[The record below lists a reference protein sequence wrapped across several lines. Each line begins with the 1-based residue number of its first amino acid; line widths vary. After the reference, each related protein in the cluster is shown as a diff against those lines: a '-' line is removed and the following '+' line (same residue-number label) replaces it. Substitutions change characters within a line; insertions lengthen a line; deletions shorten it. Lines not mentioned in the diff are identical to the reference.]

1 MTVPVIAQ
9 FGQADRRQIA
19 EEIKANPPFGAW
31 IKAMLRD
38 PDGER
43 LVALSAQKAVA
54 NEFNPRLYPETKGQ
68 WVTLRRRAVELA
80 RSLPDVID
88 RELERV
94 PFAEK
99 MRIVRA
105 IAAGRRPSVE
115 VSVAGLGDL
124 GQFEIIGTIVS
135 SIAGAASTVYTN
147 RVTTSAQKDIA
158 KIQAT
163 TAMKDLQAQ
172 ISIADAQKAIANA
185 QAAQGGGVLTKDI
198 GGGIPLWVLPVALGA
213 IGVILY
219 FVFKR

>member
-1 MTVPVIAQ
+1 MTGTAIAQ
-9 FGQADRRQIA
+9 FGKTDRRQIS
-19 EEIKANPPFGAW
+19 EEIAANPPFGAR

-163 TAMKDLQAQ
+163 TAMKDLDTQ
-172 ISIADAQKAIANA
+172 IKLAEAQKAVAAA
-185 QAAQGGGVLTKDI
+185 QAAQGGVLTKDI

>member
-163 TAMKDLQAQ
+163 TAMKDLDTQ
-172 ISIADAQKAIANA
+172 IKLAEAQKAVAAA
-185 QAAQGGGVLTKDI
+185 QAAQGGVLTKDI